1 MASSRAKPKTHE
13 QSGGSWK
20 TLFFLFAVAV
30 AAGYFYSNFY
40 VFYSTR
46 LPGKLEIS
54 LKEKSEWNYC
64 LINLDKIFPE
74 TRDEMQSLLLGVET
88 LEKTPDLRKILDKYQ
103 VINKLFSKKSMALSH
118 S

>member
-1 MASSRAKPKTHE
+1 MASSRVKPKTHD
-13 QSGGSWK
+13 SSGSWK
-20 TLFFLFAVAV
+20 TIFFLFAVAI

-40 VFYSTR
+40 VFYSQR

-64 LINLDKIFPE
+64 LINLDQIFPDSK
-74 TRDEMQSLLLGVET
+74 DEMQSLLLGVET

-103 VINKLFSKKSMALSH
+103 VINKIFSKKSVALGNS
-118 S
+118 